1 MENDELTLAKDSS
14 VTSSSTTRKEKGD
27 SSGKRSKST
36 HACDLCKKK
45 KVKCNGEFPCARCQ
59 KSGLYCAFN
68 QHKQK
73 RISSKLY
80 VNTQEQ
86 RLHILAKALDSLYV
100 ENIIQPSENH
110 HTAVTNDAT
119 NQAFMMPIEKFNTSS
134 TGRPYYARDWTARL
148 DRLPSTFDTMTLL
161 DNEPRKPDAFALPN
175 TTINLDLLSAYFAHV
190 HPYFP
195 MIHKDSFLLDVH
207 NQSPLLLNAMYA
219 VAEQWVHID
228 LFSSDTGLGQTTPQP
243 PPGLKYYQDAISLVE
258 LYTDAPRLST
268 IQALLLIVKYH
279 ELVRRSG
286 FFYRTQFYFDLVVR
300 MCKDLGLP
308 RILPPTCQVH
318 PILAEQRRR
327 VFWIAYVYDLLMS
340 TELGTPAMFSM
351 DECTVELPNLLDDER
366 NSREQH
372 DTVLYFHWMTMVIKS
387 QGTVVQYLR
396 QKYNDETKK
405 QQQNMGDYLHSLHRH
420 MESLGR
426 ELQLWKKPARGRVN
440 FLFLAY
446 HFANI
451 LLYRS
456 MALDIMD
463 GDIYQY
469 QQMGIEEDYIKTFLL
484 NEAHAIVDI
493 VDMLLKDHTVACLH
507 YSFRGIQQIIHYLT
521 AAWTVQL
528 MYRQVDNDNR
538 VKRMIQQLTPL
549 TPAVELY
556 SMEQQQQSPQHIGYY
571 QHAPAFT
578 QQQNINDPSSPATRL
593 APTQLSN
600 METIKN
606 MESKR
611 QSLKPQQ
618 LQQQKQHLPSS
629 SSSPS
634 SPISS
639 PSSSSSPLPSHSHSR
654 TGAGPKTSAGNGTD
668 PRTTQHND
676 STLFIDTAPSTSL
689 WQQQKQQQHQQSWV
703 QQNMDRQYVSP
714 SQLSSSPTSIPTPEY
729 ISATHIRN
737 PYPPVV
743 NTSNLAL
750 LYQPSSSSSSSE
762 PMIPTPSLGSLSS
775 ASSLSTIAS
784 TPVDTSLTHGSLR
797 LRRSHQQLRNTS
809 HRLLSSDPR
818 SSGSA
823 PMHHHP
829 YMSTANT
836 TTATP
841 AILQQQHVSS
851 PRRHTVSS
859 GQSSP
864 STSSLPSSPLH
875 RMTLADDPWIQA
887 PPMILPSQRQEHQ
900 SSVTPPPPPP
910 SSLSPSSSNLLYNDP
925 TTLSDMPPSSIH
937 QYGTE
942 QEDDNGGMENEIY
955 NMAMMDDPLLSK
967 TPAEEEEAMMELL
980 LPAQSDWHHHETT
993 TSTLSI
999 PVTPTSARSSP
1010 LPPT

>member
-73 RISSKLY
+73 RVSSKLY

-86 RLHILAKALDSLYV
+86 RLHILGKALDSLYV

-110 HTAVTNDAT
+110 HTAVTNDVT
-119 NQAFMMPIEKFNTSS
+119 NQAFMMPLEKFNTSS

-161 DNEPRKPDAFALPN
+161 DNEPRKPDAFSLPD
-175 TTINLDLLSAYFAHV
+175 TTINLDLLSTYFAHV

-228 LFSSDTGLGQTTPQP
+228 LFSSDTGSGQTTPQP

-279 ELVRRSG
+279 ELVRRPG

-372 DTVLYFHWMTMVIKS
+372 DTVLYFHWMTMVMKA

-405 QQQNMGDYLHSLHRH
+405 HQQNMGDHLHSVHRH
-420 MESLGR
+420 MESLGQ

-440 FLFLAY
+440 FLFLTY

-469 QQMGIEEDYIKTFLL
+469 QQMGIEEDYIKSFLL
-484 NEAHAIVDI
+484 NEARAIADI
-493 VDMLLKDHTVACLH
+493 VDMLLKDHTVTCLH

-556 SMEQQQQSPQHIGYY
+556 SMEQRQQSLQRMGYY
-571 QHAPAFT
+571 QHVPSFT
-578 QQQNINDPSSPATRL
+578 QQQNINGPSSPAT
-593 APTQLSN
+593 TQLSK
-600 METIKN
+600 METVKN
-606 MESKR
+606 AKSQR
-611 QSLKPQQ
+611 QSLKLQQ
-618 LQQQKQHLPSS
+618 QQQQKQHL

-639 PSSSSSPLPSHSHSR
+639 PSSSPSPLPSHSHAH
-654 TGAGPKTSAGNGTD
+654 TGARPKRSAVNGTD
-668 PRTTQHND
+668 SETAQHND
-676 STLFIDTAPSTSL
+676 GILFIDTAPATSL
-689 WQQQKQQQHQQSWV
+689 WQQQQQQQQNWV
-703 QQNMDRQYVSP
+703 QKNMDRQYVSP
-714 SQLSSSPTSIPTPEY
+714 SQLSSSPTSIPTSEY
-729 ISATHIRN
+729 ISATHIRD

-797 LRRSHQQLRNTS
+797 LRRSHQQLRNAS

-823 PMHHHP
+823 PIHPHP
-829 YMSTANT
+829 YMSTAT
-836 TTATP
+836 
-841 AILQQQHVSS
+841 LQQQQQQQQQHTSS

-900 SSVTPPPPPP
+900 PSTTPPPPP
-910 SSLSPSSSNLLYNDP
+910 SSLSSPLYNDHR
-925 TTLSDMPPSSIH
+925 TLSDVPPSSIH

-942 QEDDNGGMENEIY
+942 ENEIY
-955 NMAMMDDPLLSK
+955 TMTLMDDPLLS
-967 TPAEEEEAMMELL
+967 EEEEASMMDLL
-980 LPAQSDWHHHETT
+980 LP
-993 TSTLSI
+993 
-999 PVTPTSARSSP
+999 TPSS
-1010 LPPT
+1010 